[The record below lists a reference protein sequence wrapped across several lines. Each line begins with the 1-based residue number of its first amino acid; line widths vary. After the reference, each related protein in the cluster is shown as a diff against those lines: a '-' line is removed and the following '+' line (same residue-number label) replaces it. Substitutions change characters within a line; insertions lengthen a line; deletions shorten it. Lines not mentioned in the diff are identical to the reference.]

1 MDVWWPFHN
10 LGPASRSEPWA
21 PRRCPG
27 SVCRLTPPPSPA
39 MNVAEGPDEA
49 GFAVCEGVLG
59 PGGVRVRRSVAGDRP
74 ETRNLLLAGL
84 RLLWR
89 PHVVCLG
96 RHLSVLRTPDA
107 AGGASLRAVACVARL
122 AGGGLRCLR
131 RCPSGLP
138 TDCLWRARSKAPTR
152 CWWAVLSANANDR
165 RCGGVLSR
173 REPRS
178 CVRSRREPRTCPHVQ
193 ARAQTKVHGLYVP
206 TKTAARFPSPRPI
219 YVAGPTGLRRH
230 RSKIKKSAEGVST
243 SPWNGAQCRSSGPA
257 DQSSGR
263 DVRGSLLCEYPLLA
277 TKVAPLPGEH
287 APYSS
292 VPRGEGQ
299 VLRLKHVVYGCEER
313 DDVMIL
319 VVVVRPA
326 NHNMVV

>member
-1 MDVWWPFHN
+1 MRRGLLFVRACS
-10 LGPASRSEPWA
+10 GPAGCACGVQWQGIGRRHGICCLPASVCFGGPMQPAWDGACASQGPPTLRA
-21 PRRCPG
+21 ARRCAPWLALHG
-27 SVCRLTPPPSPA
+27 LPAAGCAACGGARVACRRTACGGRGRKRPRGA
-39 MNVAEGPDEA
+39 
-49 GFAVCEGVLG
+49 GVLCC
-59 PGGVRVRRSVAGDRP
+59 RQ
-74 ETRNLLLAGL
+74 TRTTG
-84 RLLWR
+84 
-89 PHVVCLG
+89 
-96 RHLSVLRTPDA
+96 DA
-107 AGGASLRAVACVARL
+107 AAFYHGGNRGYAFYH
-122 AGGGLRCLR
+122 G
-131 RCPSGLP
+131 
-138 TDCLWRARSKAPTR
+138 
-152 CWWAVLSANANDR
+152 
-165 RCGGVLSR
+165 
-173 REPRS
+173 
-178 CVRSRREPRTCPHVQ
+178 TCPHVQ

-219 YVAGPTGLRRH
+219 CVAGPTGLRRH

>member
-152 CWWAVLSANANDR
+152 CWCAVLSANANDR

-243 SPWNGAQCRSSGPA
+243 SPWNGAHQARRIRAPAATSVAAYCVSILCLRRRWRHSQVSTHHTRQYHGARGRSSG
-257 DQSSGR
+257 SSML
-263 DVRGSLLCEYPLLA
+263 SMA
-277 TKVAPLPGEH
+277 AK
-287 APYSS
+287 S
-292 VPRGEGQ
+292 V
-299 VLRLKHVVYGCEER
+299 
-313 DDVMIL
+313 MT
-319 VVVVRPA
+319 
-326 NHNMVV
+326 

>member
-1 MDVWWPFHN
+1 
-10 LGPASRSEPWA
+10 
-21 PRRCPG
+21 
-27 SVCRLTPPPSPA
+27 

-152 CWWAVLSANANDR
+152 CWCAVLSANANDR

-178 CVRSRREPRTCPHVQ
+178 CVRSRREPRTCPH
-193 ARAQTKVHGLYVP
+193 
-206 TKTAARFPSPRPI
+206 
-219 YVAGPTGLRRH
+219 
-230 RSKIKKSAEGVST
+230 AEGVST
-243 SPWNGAQCRSSGPA
+243 SLWNGAHQARRIRAPAATSVAAHCVSILCLRRRWRHSQVSTHHTRQYHGARGRSSG
-257 DQSSGR
+257 SSML
-263 DVRGSLLCEYPLLA
+263 SMA
-277 TKVAPLPGEH
+277 AK
-287 APYSS
+287 S
-292 VPRGEGQ
+292 V
-299 VLRLKHVVYGCEER
+299 
-313 DDVMIL
+313 MT
-319 VVVVRPA
+319 
-326 NHNMVV
+326 